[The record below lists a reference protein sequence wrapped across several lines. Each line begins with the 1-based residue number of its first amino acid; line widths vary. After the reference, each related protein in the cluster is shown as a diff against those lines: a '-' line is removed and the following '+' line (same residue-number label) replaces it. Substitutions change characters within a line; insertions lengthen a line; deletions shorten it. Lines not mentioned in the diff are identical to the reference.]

1 MSRFRAGAARRSARL
16 SCDEVDGS
24 RVAGNR
30 SSTPLPRPPVGPL
43 AGRRESRARRTALE
57 LAASAGL
64 RQRPA
69 AQNVRTGARSG
80 FRRLVRQTRSCAA
93 GDRAGSARPLHGPR
107 FRGRR
112 RHDARRGWGARSCVA
127 VARRSFAGPAGAT
140 ASRLAAILSSLP
152 GSRRPTLFPE
162 GMAPGDDDRLRAS
175 REPPARPLPGLRTGI
190 GAVQPGVAA
199 AVRTIAPP
207 HGFDLASAKAARLGA
222 GARRAAAN
230 LADLGRRVTDA
241 NSAVVD
247 AILALPAK
255 LDPLRA
261 AALTALPTSDRAR
274 ALPALASDIDRLCAA
289 ATNGT
294 TNRKRCVE
302 TTPAPQA
309 SLPALLAAYAAVC
322 QRRRILRDR

>member
-1 MSRFRAGAARRSARL
+1 LCCHCAQIFRRAGAGGGKPPGCNSVRNVWPKTSNRISGGNGAWRRRSSARAT
-16 SCDEVDGS
+16 G
-24 RVAGNR
+24 
-30 SSTPLPRPPVGPL
+30 
-43 AGRRESRARRTALE
+43 
-57 LAASAGL
+57 AASPTAVLPLTDKGL
-64 RQRPA
+64 APFNQ
-69 AQNVRTGARSG
+69 
-80 FRRLVRQTRSCAA
+80 
-93 GDRAGSARPLHGPR
+93 
-107 FRGRR
+107 
-112 RHDARRGWGARSCVA
+112 
-127 VARRSFAGPAGAT
+127 
-140 ASRLAAILSSLP
+140 ASLK
-152 GSRRPTLFPE
+152 
-162 GMAPGDDDRLRAS
+162 
-175 REPPARPLPGLRTGI
+175 
-190 GAVQPGVAA
+190 

-207 HGFDLASAKAARLGA
+207 HGFDLASAKAPRLGA

-322 QRRRILRDR
+322 QRRRILRDRRGPARSSS